1 MNCPTKNPLQRD
13 GTSQYQRMLEALDP
27 SYARIHEFSLR
38 DWMVFAWH
46 YAQQL
51 NYFAATNSEVPQG
64 DWKNFMEAEDKIES
78 FLQQATKED
87 AAAAIEPHLALF
99 LSFLQL
105 MEEPQELMNGL
116 TKRHLDFY
124 YKRILQ
130 LKTKDAVADKVHL
143 IFELAKNIESYKLDD
158 DTLFDGGKDKGTPPK
173 PLQYIV
179 NDEPVFYQAKVELLK
194 SVFHQQDKSVRYA
207 EVANSAN
214 GSGAALDAANPV
226 WHAFGFD
233 QVPIE
238 KDSNTYIKLPVAKLG
253 FALASPIL
261 LLKEGTRKI
270 TVTLDLAFP
279 SGVNYAAFASLKN
292 QLIILLTGEKDW
304 VSPSSLTITKTPSAG
319 VQQLEFTVEIDSAE
333 KGIVAYDNKL
343 HKENYTTDN
352 PVMRVLLQTGEDTAY
367 KAYHEFAKATLKKC
381 TIKVD
386 VKGMKDLSLENDDG
400 KVDAAKPFLPFGPVP
415 KKGSDFYVGSAEIFQ
430 KQWATIA
437 LNIEWKNKPDQL
449 ADNYFAYKERFL
461 SSTFTRNA
469 YDLKKIQVKD
479 GGGNKVDV
487 IQNNTGSKVTD
498 DSYFTVE
505 ASYIKNNRWSA
516 GVQKHLFT
524 DKPITIGES
533 ATLDTFSTL
542 NYGFT
547 QLYTTGFNFN
557 NIYTQNYVLASPV
570 NSMFSYATFNPGFLT
585 LDMQSPTVTAATKN
599 NFLRLRL
606 QTDFFHSNFPVLY
619 AAAMTVPGGIIPK
632 EPYTPLVASLS
643 VDYTAET
650 SNDFAISNKTNEQK
664 LANYQQ
670 RAVQLFHECPFGQ
683 GEQHIFL
690 KEQQAFLA
698 IKNVVN
704 LVPQYV
710 SEGEFYIGVK
720 NAIPDSMISML
731 MQVAE
736 GSENPDSPVFE
747 KNVEIQ
753 WYALCNNEWKF
764 LNDDFIV
771 ADDTNNF
778 LRPGIIK
785 LLIPQEAN
793 AGNTILPATHYWLK
807 AQLPAGITF
816 DSVCK
821 FITVL
826 AQADEALFI
835 NQENE
840 LSHLSTALAAGTISK
855 MVNKQPVVKG
865 VTQPF
870 NSFGGLPEESDQ
882 HFYIRV
888 SERLRHK
895 NRAVDIW
902 DYERL
907 VLEKFPGVYKVKCL
921 NHTSTDFE
929 LAPGFVRI
937 IPIPDIRNKNIYD
950 ILQPRVSKNTLSAIQ
965 DYLSGLNGFH
975 VDCKAENPAFEQVK
989 FDFSVKFYDNYDP
1002 KAYTK
1007 ILNEELKKYLSP
1019 WAYDEYA
1026 EIQFGG
1032 ALYKSR
1038 VIAFIEEL
1046 PYVDFITEFKMY
1058 NMKFGAISMDSILA
1072 DNSRAILTS
1081 YKEHNIAT
1089 IKPPVCP

>member
-27 SYARIHEFSLR
+27 SYAKVHEFKLR
-38 DWMVFAWH
+38 DWMLFAWH

-51 NYFAATNSEVPQG
+51 NFFAITNDKVPQG
-64 DWKNFMEAEDKIES
+64 DWKNFMEAEDQIES
-78 FLQQATKED
+78 FLKQIDKADADAT
-87 AAAAIEPHLALF
+87 IEPHLALF
-99 LSFLQL
+99 LSFLKL
-105 MEEPQELMNGL
+105 MEEPQALMNGL

-124 YKRILQ
+124 YKQVLR
-130 LKTKDAVADKVHL
+130 LKRKDAVEDKVHL

-173 PLQYIV
+173 PLQYII

-194 SVFHQQDKSVRYA
+194 SVFHQENKSLRYA

-214 GSGAALDAANPV
+214 GSGAALDKENPV

-238 KDSNTYIKLPVAKLG
+238 KDSSTYIKLPVAKLG

-279 SGVNYAAFASLKN
+279 SGVNYNAFATLKD

-304 VSPSSLTITKTPSAG
+304 VSPSSITISKAPSAN
-319 VQQLEFTVEIDSAE
+319 VQQLEFTIEIDSAE
-333 KGIVAYDNKL
+333 KGIVAYSSKL

-352 PVMRVLLQTGEDTAY
+352 PVMRVLLQTGEDTSY

-386 VKGMKDLSLENDDG
+386 VKGMKDLSVENDDG
-400 KVDAAKPFLPFGPVP
+400 KVDPAKPFMPFGPVP

-430 KQWATIA
+430 KQWKTIS
-437 LNIEWKNKPDQL
+437 LNIEWKNKPTSL
-449 ADNYFAYKERFL
+449 ADQYFAYQSRFL
-461 SSTFTRNA
+461 SNSFTRNA
-469 YDLKKIQVKD
+469 YNLRKD
-479 GGGNKVDV
+479 NSGT
-487 IQNNTGSKVTD
+487 ILNNAGSVVTG

-505 ASYIKNNRWSA
+505 ASYIKNNRWST
-516 GVQKHLFT
+516 GEQKHLFT
-524 DKPITIGES
+524 DKPITISES
-533 ATLDTFSTL
+533 GSLNTFSPIY
-542 NYGFT
+542 YGFS
-547 QLYTTGFNFN
+547 QLFATGYNLN

-570 NSMFSYATFNPGFLT
+570 NSMFTYATFNPGFLT
-585 LDMQSPTVTAATKN
+585 FDMQAPAVTAGTKN

-619 AAAMTVPGGIIPK
+619 AASMTVPGGIIPK
-632 EPYTPLVASLS
+632 EPYTPLVASLV
-643 VDYTAET
+643 VDYTAEA

-664 LANYQQ
+664 LANYKQ

-683 GEQHIFL
+683 SEQHIFL
-690 KEQQAFLA
+690 KEQQSFLA
-698 IKNVVN
+698 VKNVIS

-720 NAIPDSMISML
+720 DAIPDSMISML
-731 MQVAE
+731 VQVAE
-736 GSENPDSPVFE
+736 GSENPDSPVFA
-747 KNVEIQ
+747 KDVEIQ

-764 LNDDFIV
+764 LNEDFIV
-771 ADDTNNF
+771 SDDTNNF

-785 LLIPQEAN
+785 LLIPQEATK
-793 AGNTILPATHYWLK
+793 GNTVLPATHYWLK

-826 AQADEALFI
+826 AQANEAAFL
-835 NQENE
+835 NNDNE
-840 LSHLSTALAAGTISK
+840 LSHLATALTAGTISK
-855 MVNKQPVVKG
+855 MINKQPAVKG

-870 NSFGGLPEESDQ
+870 NSFGGLPEESDE

-895 NRAVDIW
+895 NRAVNIW

-921 NHTSTDFE
+921 NHTSSDFE

-989 FDFSVKFYDNYDP
+989 FDFKVKFYDNYDS
-1002 KAYTK
+1002 KAYAK
-1007 ILNEELKKYLSP
+1007 ILNEELEKYLSP
-1019 WAYDEYA
+1019 WAYNEYA

-1046 PYVDFITEFKMY
+1046 PYVDFITDFKMY
-1058 NMKFGAISMDSILA
+1058 NMKFGESNMDSILA

-1081 YKEHNIAT
+1081 YKEHSIAT